1 MKITNLKGTAILS
14 NGVEMPYLGLGVYL
28 SQEGPE
34 VINAVK
40 YALDAGYRHI
50 DTASLYQNEKGVGIG
65 IKESNVPRKEVF
77 ITSKVWNSQ
86 QGYDSTLRAFDES
99 LAKLDTDY
107 LDLYLIHWPVSGKY
121 KDTWRALEKL
131 YKDGRVRAIGVSNFL
146 VHHLEDLLKSVE
158 IKPMVNQV
166 EFHPFVVQQH
176 LLDFC
181 KAQNIQFE
189 AWSPLMQ
196 GRIFEV
202 KVLKELAATYNKT
215 VAQIVLRWDLQK
227 DVITIPKSVRK
238 EIIISN
244 AQLFDFELSAEDM
257 KKIDQLDRNRR
268 VGADPDHFDF

>member
-1 MKITNLKGTAILS
+1 
-14 NGVEMPYLGLGVYL
+14 
-28 SQEGPE
+28 
-34 VINAVK
+34 
-40 YALDAGYRHI
+40 
-50 DTASLYQNEKGVGIG
+50 
-65 IKESNVPRKEVF
+65 
-77 ITSKVWNSQ
+77 
-86 QGYDSTLRAFDES
+86 
-99 LAKLDTDY
+99 
-107 LDLYLIHWPVSGKY
+107 
-121 KDTWRALEKL
+121 
-131 YKDGRVRAIGVSNFL
+131 
-146 VHHLEDLLKSVE
+146 
-158 IKPMVNQV
+158 MVNQV